1 MQRLGGQG
9 LAVEIET
16 ATELR
21 GEMLGIGGTASV
33 AGKPDLSACFQG
45 IHTKGYGFPDG
56 FEKGF
61 VIENELFCC
70 DGILNGFIY
79 FQKVIIHGVNFKQR
93 YKKTSIFAAKF
104 LHTMKFYDLDDV
116 FTFGKYEGMTIAEV
130 YQKDPKYIKYCEEN
144 IDEFYVSPSLKRD
157 LKSLGRAVSDSA
169 LLDMDFDQMS
179 DDEIDAFMHHMD
191 DDDEFSEEKL
201 EDEFDWDNADIPDDS
216 PFDEFED
223 EFDENEFDEF
233 NDEFGDSF
241 DGNLDEL
248 Y

>member
-1 MQRLGGQG
+1 MALFLSKDIKKR
-9 LAVEIET
+9 VS
-16 ATELR
+16 LR
-21 GEMLGIGGTASV
+21 
-33 AGKPDLSACFQG
+33 
-45 IHTKGYGFPDG
+45 
-56 FEKGF
+56 
-61 VIENELFCC
+61 
-70 DGILNGFIY
+70 
-79 FQKVIIHGVNFKQR
+79 QKYSG
-93 YKKTSIFAAKF
+93 
-104 LHTMKFYDLDDV
+104 TMKFYDLDDV

-169 LLDMDFDQMS
+169 LLDMDFDKMS
-179 DDEIDAFMHHMD
+179 DDEIDAFMHNMDED
-191 DDDEFSEEKL
+191 DDFDEDKL

-233 NDEFGDSF
+233 NDSFGGDSF